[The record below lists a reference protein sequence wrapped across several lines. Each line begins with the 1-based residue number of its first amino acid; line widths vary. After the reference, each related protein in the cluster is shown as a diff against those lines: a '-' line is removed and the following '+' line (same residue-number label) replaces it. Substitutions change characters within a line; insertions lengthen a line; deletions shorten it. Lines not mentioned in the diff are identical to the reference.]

1 MSRTR
6 EIKLN
11 CNTAGADLLRQC
23 FGYFRSRSVTAMFG
37 VLQEP
42 ICYGAV
48 CGTAGADLVTVM
60 FGVLQEPICCG
71 SVWVTSG
78 ADLLRRCLGYCRSR
92 SVTAVFGVLH
102 EPSWYGNVLCASG
115 ADLLRRCL
123 RYFRSRSVTPMC
135 GLLQEPICYGNVSG
149 TSGADLLRH
158 RLWYCSSGCYGNV
171 WCTSG
176 AVLLRRCLGVLQELV
191 CYGSVWAYLPTSS
204 GSPDAERCFL
214 FLVLGITARRPQ
226 RFRRTHGLQR
236 TGARIA
242 PSPFLRPASLALL
255 LPVVPPR
262 PLLLSSLHAHTA
274 LHSNSDGPAPALPS
288 GCRSRARRP
297 EGGG

>member
-1 MSRTR
+1 M
-6 EIKLN
+6 
-11 CNTAGADLLRQC
+11 
-23 FGYFRSRSVTAMFG
+23 Y
-37 VLQEP
+37 
-42 ICYGAV
+42 
-48 CGTAGADLVTVM
+48 
-60 FGVLQEPICCG
+60 
-71 SVWVTSG
+71 
-78 ADLLRRCLGYCRSR
+78 
-92 SVTAVFGVLH
+92 
-102 EPSWYGNVLCASG
+102 
-115 ADLLRRCL
+115 
-123 RYFRSRSVTPMC
+123 

-191 CYGSVWAYLPTSS
+191 CYGSVWAYLPTSP

-226 RFRRTHGLQR
+226 RFRRMHGLQR
-236 TGARIA
+236 TDPRIA

-274 LHSNSDGPAPALPS
+274 LHSNSDALRRPCLPDVVL
-288 GCRSRARRP
+288 GHDVQKMEGEAFLGACLRARGTGPRRQS
-297 EGGG
+297 